1 MAQDNLM
8 KFLPKIGFKV
18 VNIKKILNIK
28 KVKLAGKYLEK
39 SLYLKSIRSGTIQKN
54 TIYA

>member
-1 MAQDNLM
+1 M

-18 VNIKKILNIK
+18 FNIKKILNIK

-39 SLYLKSIRSGTIQKN
+39 SLYLKSISNGTIKK
-54 TIYA
+54 IWFMLK